1 MADLIKSTIKHF
13 RDYCPNITDDD
24 AKDIINNFICFAH
37 LLMKLDKK
45 RTEILINKGEA
56 KNE

>member
-1 MADLIKSTIKHF
+1 MADLVKSTVEHFGKH
-13 RDYCPNITDDD
+13 YPNITEED

-45 RTEILINKGEA
+45 RTEILKNKGETT
-56 KNE
+56 NG